1 MMQFMN
7 RLGATDSGFG
17 TKPTSG
23 GKNCRGAD
31 REALSYGFSLL
42 RGKRPNME
50 DTHSVVQR
58 DGVACF
64 GIFDGHGGT
73 AASEYLRENLFNTLL
88 EAAGP
93 SSSAAAALGS
103 RGGALRGGGAAGAA
117 EAERCIVAAF
127 RKVDSAYLGATG
139 PMRDDGSTATTAI
152 VVDNRIL
159 YVANTGDSRTVLGK
173 RNGGVVQM
181 SVDHKPGDP
190 GERRRVEAAGGIV
203 LFAGT
208 WRVGGV
214 LAVSRAFGDRSLKE
228 FIIPDPDVRR
238 HEIDPASDECVI
250 LATDGLWDVVSNED
264 AIKIAR
270 EIEDAERAATRL
282 CEVAY
287 ERGSFDNVSV
297 IVVRFPGPA

>member
-1 MMQFMN
+1 MMRFMN
-7 RLGATDSGFG
+7 TLGAADSGFG

-31 REALSYGFSLL
+31 RDALAYGFSLL
-42 RGKRPNME
+42 RGKRPSME

-64 GIFDGHGGT
+64 GIFDGHGGA

-88 EAAGP
+88 EEAGP
-93 SSSAAAALGS
+93 STSTGGGS
-103 RGGALRGGGAAGAA
+103 LRSGSGAGGAAGAA
-117 EAERCIVAAF
+117 EVERCIVGTF
-127 RKVDSAYLGATG
+127 RKVDSAYLKASGV
-139 PMRDDGSTATTAI
+139 MRDDGSTATTAI
-152 VVDNRIL
+152 VVDNRVL

-173 RNGGVVQM
+173 RNGAAVQM

-214 LAVSRAFGDRSLKE
+214 LAVSRAFGDRSFKQ
-228 FIIPDPDVRR
+228 FVIPDPDVRR
-238 HEIDPASDECVI
+238 HEIDAAADECVI

-264 AIKIAR
+264 AVKIAHG
-270 EIEDAERAATRL
+270 IEDAERAATKL

-297 IVVRFPGPA
+297 IVVRFPPPP